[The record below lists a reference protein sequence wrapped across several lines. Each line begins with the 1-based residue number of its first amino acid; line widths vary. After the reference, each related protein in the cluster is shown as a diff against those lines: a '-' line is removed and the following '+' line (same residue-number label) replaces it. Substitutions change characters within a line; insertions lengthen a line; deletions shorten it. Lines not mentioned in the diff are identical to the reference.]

1 MKKFEISVIIPTF
14 NESASILEV
23 IKEIQITLLDY
34 DYEIIV
40 VDDNS
45 PDNTHAIVKQ
55 IAKNQKNI
63 LCVNRTW
70 KKGLSS
76 AVVEGAS
83 LSTKE
88 YICVMDGD
96 GQHDPLDIRKMIALA
111 QNKKTD
117 LIIGSRFLNT
127 QESNSLSHKRNLIS
141 KTGITLTN
149 FFIKWKSTD
158 PLSGL
163 FLMKH
168 VKFAEIQNRLYKD
181 GFKILFDILMLSKQL
196 QVTEVQINFRKR
208 LNGESKLNLSTIFNL
223 GGQIIENLTKG
234 IIPANFLVFSLVGTC
249 GLIIHLIVL
258 NIALN
263 LCYSFITSNIFATII
278 AMSSNYLLNN
288 YLTFHNIHRLFYER
302 VMGLLK
308 YFFANSL
315 SIIANIGVA
324 SQFYISNY
332 SVISSALFG
341 ITAGLILNYFL
352 SANLVFKK

>member
-1 MKKFEISVIIPTF
+1 MKKFEISIIIPTF

-34 DYEIIV
+34 DYEIII

-45 PDNTHAIVKQ
+45 PDNTHGIVKQ

-63 LCVNRTW
+63 LCINRTW

-83 LSTKE
+83 LSTKK

-96 GQHDPLDIRKMIALA
+96 GQHDPLDIKKMIMLA

-117 LIIGSRFLNT
+117 LIIGSRFLDI

-141 KTGITLTN
+141 KMGIRLTN
-149 FFIKWKSTD
+149 FFIRSKSTD

-163 FLMKH
+163 FLIKH
-168 VKFAEIQNRLYKD
+168 VKFEEIQNRLYKD
-181 GFKILFDILMLSKQL
+181 GFKILFDVLMLSKQL
-196 QVTEVQINFRKR
+196 KVMEVQINFRKR
-208 LNGESKLNLSTIFNL
+208 LSGESKLNISTIFNL

-234 IIPANFLVFSLVGTC
+234 LIPANFLVFSLVGSF

-258 NIALN
+258 SINLN
-263 LCYSFITSNIFATII
+263 FGHSFIPSNIFATMI
-278 AMSSNYLLNN
+278 AMSSNYFLNN

-308 YFFANSL
+308 YFFANTL
-315 SIIANIGVA
+315 SIIANVGVA
-324 SQFYISNY
+324 SQFYISDY
-332 SVISSALFG
+332 SAISSALSG
-341 ITAGLILNYFL
+341 IAAGLILNYFL